1 MGRPRTWDDHQL
13 RAAVAAST
21 TFMEVHQR
29 LGLSPGGGSYSA
41 VRIRVAELELDTSH
55 FAPRRRTATPRR
67 PPGGRPAPSRG
78 SIVDRIDP
86 DRLRRAVARSTSIS
100 ETLRQLGIGIS
111 GGSYA
116 AIKRAMERHD
126 IDRSHFRGQGWAL
139 GTTGRTR
146 NGARPIEELLV
157 RDSPHPSTS
166 GLRKRLLKEGLKE
179 PRCELC
185 GLTEWRERPAP
196 LQLDHVNGDR
206 RDNRWENLRLV
217 CPNCH
222 AQTDTWCGRNIGR
235 HG

>member
-1 MGRPRTWDDHQL
+1 MGAGNDRTN
-13 RAAVAAST
+13 
-21 TFMEVHQR
+21 
-29 LGLSPGGGSYSA
+29 
-41 VRIRVAELELDTSH
+41 AE
-55 FAPRRRTATPRR
+55 R
-67 PPGGRPAPSRG
+67 
-78 SIVDRIDP
+78 
-86 DRLRRAVARSTSIS
+86 
-100 ETLRQLGIGIS
+100 
-111 GGSYA
+111 
-116 AIKRAMERHD
+116 
-126 IDRSHFRGQGWAL
+126 
-139 GTTGRTR
+139 
-146 NGARPIEELLV
+146 RPIEELLV

-179 PRCELC
+179 HRCELC